1 MRTCFP
7 KNSNQKSQSK
17 ITFNQCNSEEG
28 DEWKKLYH
36 FRSRLWNHW
45 IQKLKVTR
53 QDLDIILR
61 LNLLYLWE
69 YLPFFLVSPGCCTLV
84 CTPTGVYKKEGGP
97 RSSHYFAF
105 QKILSTIY
113 VYGDGNTTCILI
125 RNFIKK
131 GFTKCYTDQAFEKFY
146 CQTKVWLLLFFN
158 KSIFLFVFRLSL
170 KGYYGMHMNKKSKK
184 MFPLNDSNIYAA
196 QHTVGNLFSTVL

>member
-1 MRTCFP
+1 MYRLINLIGHTWHPYFSVQRDDRMRTCFP
-7 KNSNQKSQSK
+7 ENSNQKSQSK

-105 QKILSTIY
+105 QKSIVDNIW
-113 VYGDGNTTCILI
+113 
-125 RNFIKK
+125 
-131 GFTKCYTDQAFEKFY
+131 
-146 CQTKVWLLLFFN
+146 VWRWKHYLYSYQDF
-158 KSIFLFVFRLSL
+158 
-170 KGYYGMHMNKKSKK
+170 NKKSQSSKC
-184 MFPLNDSNIYAA
+184 P
-196 QHTVGNLFSTVL
+196 

>member
-1 MRTCFP
+1 MYRLINLIGHTWHPYFSEP
-7 KNSNQKSQSK
+7 RGWPNAYVFSKKLQSN
-17 ITFNQCNSEEG
+17 ITKQNHLQPVQFWG
-28 DEWKKLYH
+28 RDDWKKLYH

-125 RNFIKK
+125 RISRKK
-131 GFTKCYTDQAFEKFY
+131 G
-146 CQTKVWLLLFFN
+146 
-158 KSIFLFVFRLSL
+158 S
-170 KGYYGMHMNKKSKK
+170 
-184 MFPLNDSNIYAA
+184 FP
-196 QHTVGNLFSTVL
+196 